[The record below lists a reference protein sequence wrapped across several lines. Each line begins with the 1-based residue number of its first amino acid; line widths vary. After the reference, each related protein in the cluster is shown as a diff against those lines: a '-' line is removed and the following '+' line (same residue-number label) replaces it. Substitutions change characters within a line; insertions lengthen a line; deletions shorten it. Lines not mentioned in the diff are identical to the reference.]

1 MLCLWRRERALP
13 ALPCLQP
20 EKGAGA
26 YYKMY
31 AMRQWHYAD
40 APCPRPNAPE
50 FLYECRKS
58 LITANEQQFF
68 KALKE
73 IVPQGYHVFPQI
85 NLAAFIERVDNTPFR
100 NELFRNVDF
109 LITDAA
115 FAPKIAVEIN
125 DPTHHEYERRKRDEK
140 VAAICAEAG
149 VPIVTLWTNYGVNRE
164 YMQKRITETLENPPQ
179 RVAHHG
185 EKPAEPQPRTVT
197 ELQQTWDEHA
207 AAHNET
213 RKKKQGCYVATCVY
227 GSYDCPQV
235 WTLRRYRDD
244 VLKNT
249 AAGRCFISLYYAVS
263 PTMVRIFGRNQAVR
277 RMWRTALDR
286 IISRLN
292 ADGFSDKPYNDQ

>member
-1 MLCLWRRERALP
+1 MLMLP
-13 ALPCLQP
+13 ARSP
-20 EKGAGA
+20 
-26 YYKMY
+26 
-31 AMRQWHYAD
+31 MR
-40 APCPRPNAPE
+40 RR

-149 VPIVTLWTNYGVNRE
+149 VPIITLWTNYGVNHE

>member
-1 MLCLWRRERALP
+1 M
-13 ALPCLQP
+13 
-20 EKGAGA
+20 
-26 YYKMY
+26 
-31 AMRQWHYAD
+31 
-40 APCPRPNAPE
+40 
-50 FLYECRKS
+50 
-58 LITANEQQFF
+58 
-68 KALKE
+68 
-73 IVPQGYHVFPQI
+73 
-85 NLAAFIERVDNTPFR
+85 
-100 NELFRNVDF
+100 DF

-179 RVAHHG
+179 RVAHHA
-185 EKPAEPQPRTVT
+185 EKPAEPKPLTVT

-244 VLKNT
+244 VLKIRRRG
-249 AAGRCFISLYYAVS
+249 AASSAFIMRSARRWYVSLVE
-263 PTMVRIFGRNQAVR
+263 
-277 RMWRTALDR
+277 
-286 IISRLN
+286 ISRATHVANGTGPHNQPSERGRLL
-292 ADGFSDKPYNDQ
+292 

>member
-1 MLCLWRRERALP
+1 
-13 ALPCLQP
+13 
-20 EKGAGA
+20 
-26 YYKMY
+26 
-31 AMRQWHYAD
+31 
-40 APCPRPNAPE
+40 
-50 FLYECRKS
+50 
-58 LITANEQQFF
+58 
-68 KALKE
+68 
-73 IVPQGYHVFPQI
+73 
-85 NLAAFIERVDNTPFR
+85 
-100 NELFRNVDF
+100 
-109 LITDAA
+109 
-115 FAPKIAVEIN
+115 
-125 DPTHHEYERRKRDEK
+125 
-140 VAAICAEAG
+140 
-149 VPIVTLWTNYGVNRE
+149 
-164 YMQKRITETLENPPQ
+164 MQKRITETLENPPQ

-185 EKPAEPQPRTVT
+185 EKPAEPQPCTVIEPQPRTVT

>member
-31 AMRQWHYAD
+31 AMR
-40 APCPRPNAPE
+40 PM
-50 FLYECRKS
+50 
-58 LITANEQQFF
+58 ANEQQFF

-249 AAGRCFISLYYAVS
+249 TAGRCFISLYYAVS

>member
-1 MLCLWRRERALP
+1 MKCCVCGAESGHYPLCRACNQKKEQGLIIK
-13 ALPCLQP
+13 CTQC
-20 EKGAGA
+20 G
-26 YYKMY
+26 
-31 AMRQWHYAD
+31 QWHYAD
-40 APCPRPNAPE
+40 APCPQPNAPE

-58 LITANEQQFF
+58 
-68 KALKE
+68 
-73 IVPQGYHVFPQI
+73 
-85 NLAAFIERVDNTPFR
+85 
-100 NELFRNVDF
+100 

-185 EKPAEPQPRTVT
+185 EKPAEPQPRTVV
-197 ELQQTWDEHA
+197 EPQQTWDEHA

-249 AAGRCFISLYYAVS
+249 TAGRCFISLYYAVS